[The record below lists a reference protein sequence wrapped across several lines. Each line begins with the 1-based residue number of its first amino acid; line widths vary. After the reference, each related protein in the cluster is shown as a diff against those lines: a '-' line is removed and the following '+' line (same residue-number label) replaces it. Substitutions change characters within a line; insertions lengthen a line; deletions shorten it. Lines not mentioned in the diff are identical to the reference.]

1 MIPHLEFLVVQM
13 FIIIFH
19 KFYVKIG
26 RINIFINIKNYIHLT
41 SEERASKNK
50 RISET
55 KRATVSRHL
64 GMDCKTFDVKIQEN
78 SLSKQQKE
86 ALERIFIEQKWY
98 KNFIINWSN
107 QSSQNKLSK
116 FDTRQTSITKK
127 DKDMNDIDVQVQ
139 YLSAQSRQ
147 CLLSRMLANAKTIK
161 TLSNKGLQKGGHL
174 KFSKEETII
183 DLKQYGV
190 SHKIV
195 SNKRIKITGIKKP
208 LIVNGLKQFVDI
220 EGIEYA
226 NARLL
231 KRPSGYYVQFVCYVS
246 KESKQYINQTIG
258 VDFGC
263 ETSFTLSNGEKMQ
276 ASVQESDRLK
286 RLQRK
291 LNKKQKLSKN
301 WCKCKKQ
308 LKKEYER
315 LTNKKNDLANKVVH
329 KLCEYETVV
338 IQDEQIAKWH
348 KSGHGKRVQHS
359 VLGRV
364 KSKLKTKSNVVVL
377 DKYVPTTK
385 VCAECGCYHD
395 ELKVYDRTF
404 KCDCGIEM
412 DRDVHAAMNM
422 VWFYENNIG
431 IVCHDVGVG
440 RTESKRVEMQEMIL
454 NAIKHSKQSA
464 SLNHEDSTL

>member
-41 SEERASKNK
+41 NEERTSKN
-50 RISET
+50 RCISET

-64 GMDCKTFDVKIQEN
+64 EMDCKTFDVKIQEN

-98 KNFIINWSN
+98 KNYIINWTN
-107 QSSQNKLSK
+107 QSDQNKLSK

-127 DKDMNDIDVQVQ
+127 DKDMNYIDVQIQ

-147 CLLSRMLANAKTIK
+147 CLLSRMLTNAKTIK
-161 TLSNKGLQKGGHL
+161 TLSSKGLQKGGHL

-195 SNKRIKITGIKKP
+195 SNKRIKIAGIKKA
-208 LIVNGLKQFVDI
+208 LVINGLKQFIDI

-231 KRPSGYYVQFVCYVS
+231 HRPSGYYVQFVCYVP
-246 KESKQYINQTIG
+246 KETKQYINKTIG

-263 ETSFTLSNGEKMQ
+263 ETSFTLSNGEKIQ
-276 ASVQESDRLK
+276 ASVQESDRIK

-291 LNKKQKLSKN
+291 LKKKQRMSKN
-301 WCKCKKQ
+301 WCKCKSQ
-308 LKKEYER
+308 LNNEHER
-315 LTNKKNDLANKVVH
+315 LTNKKNDLTNKIVS

-348 KSGHGKRVQHS
+348 KNGHGKKVQHS

-364 KSKLKTKSNVVVL
+364 KSKLKIKSNVVIL
-377 DKYVPTTK
+377 DKCVPTTK
-385 VCAECGCYHD
+385 VCVECGCYHD
-395 ELKVYDRTF
+395 ELKLSDRIF
-404 KCDCGIEM
+404 KCNCGVEM

-422 VWFYENNIG
+422 VWFYENS
-431 IVCHDVGVG
+431 VGVG
-440 RTESKRVEMQEMIL
+440 HTELKRVEMRETIMNVIG
-454 NAIKHSKQSA
+454 HSKQSA

>member
-1 MIPHLEFLVVQM
+1 
-13 FIIIFH
+13 
-19 KFYVKIG
+19 
-26 RINIFINIKNYIHLT
+26 LT
-41 SEERASKNK
+41 NEEKTSKNK

-64 GMDCKTFDVKIQEN
+64 EMDCKTFDVKIQEN

-86 ALERIFIEQKWY
+86 ALERIFLEQKWY

-107 QSSQNKLSK
+107 KSDDNKLSK

-127 DKDMNDIDVQVQ
+127 DKDMNDVEVQIQ

-147 CLLSRMLANAKTIK
+147 CLLSRMLSNAKAIK
-161 TLSNKGLQKGGHL
+161 TLSTKGFQKGGHL

-195 SNKRIKITGIKKP
+195 SDKRVRIAGIKKT
-208 LIVNGLKQFVDI
+208 LVVNGLKQFMDI

-231 KRPSGYYVQFVCYVS
+231 KRPSGYYIQFVCYVP
-246 KESKQYINQTIG
+246 KESKQYRQETIG

-263 ETSFTLSNGEKMQ
+263 ETSFTLSNGEKIQ
-276 ASVQESDRLK
+276 ALVQESDRLK

-291 LNKKQKLSKN
+291 LNKKTKQSKN
-301 WCKCKKQ
+301 WHKCKSQ
-308 LKKEYER
+308 LNKEHER
-315 LTNKKNDLANKVVH
+315 LTNKKNDLANKIVH
-329 KLCEYETVV
+329 KLCGYETVV

-348 KSGHGKRVQHS
+348 KNGHGKKVQHS

-364 KSKLKTKSNVVVL
+364 KAKLKTKSNVVVL

-385 VCAECGCYHD
+385 VCIECGCYHD
-395 ELKVYDRTF
+395 ELKVSDRTF
-404 KCDCGIEM
+404 RCDCGVEM
-412 DRDVHAAMNM
+412 DRDIHAAQNM
-422 VWFYENNIG
+422 VWFYENN
-431 IVCHDVGVG
+431 VGVG
-440 RTESKRVEMQEMIL
+440 RTELKRVEMQEKIL
-454 NAIKHSKQSA
+454 DAIEHSKQSA
-464 SLNHEDSTL
+464 LLNHEDSTL

>member
-1 MIPHLEFLVVQM
+1 M
-13 FIIIFH
+13 
-19 KFYVKIG
+19 
-26 RINIFINIKNYIHLT
+26 T
-41 SEERASKNK
+41 TEERASKNK

-64 GMDCKTFDVKIQEN
+64 GMDCKTFDAKIQEN
-78 SLSKQQKE
+78 SLSNQQKE
-86 ALERIFIEQKWY
+86 ALERVFLEQKWY

-107 QSSQNKLSK
+107 QSGQNKLSK

-127 DKDMNDIDVQVQ
+127 DKDMNDVDVQVQ

-147 CLLSRMLANAKTIK
+147 CLLSRMLANIKTIK
-161 TLSNKGLQKGGHL
+161 TLSNKGFQKGGHL

-183 DLKQYGV
+183 ELKQYGV

-195 SNKRIKITGIKKP
+195 SNKRIKIAGIKKA
-208 LIVNGLKQFVDI
+208 LIVNGLKQFI
-220 EGIEYA
+220 SIQGIEYA

-231 KRPSGYYVQFVCYVS
+231 KRPSGYYVQFVCYVP
-246 KESKQYINQTIG
+246 KETKQYTKQTIG

-263 ETSFTLSNGEKMQ
+263 ETSFTLSNGEKIQ
-276 ASVQESDRLK
+276 SSVQESDKLK

-291 LNKKQKLSKN
+291 LNKKTKGSKN
-301 WCKCKKQ
+301 WCKCKSQ
-308 LKKEYER
+308 LNKEHER
-315 LTNKKNDLANKVVH
+315 LTNKKNDLANKIVS

-348 KSGHGKRVQHS
+348 KNGHGKKVQHS

-364 KSKLKTKSNVVVL
+364 KSKLKTKSNVVIL

-385 VCAECGCYHD
+385 VCVECGCYHD

-404 KCDCGIEM
+404 KCDCGVEI
-412 DRDVHAAMNM
+412 DRDVHAAQNM
-422 VWFYENNIG
+422 VWFYENN
-431 IVCHDVGVG
+431 VGVG
-440 RTESKRVEMQEMIL
+440 RTELKRVEMQEKIL

-464 SLNHEDSTL
+464 SLKHEDSAL